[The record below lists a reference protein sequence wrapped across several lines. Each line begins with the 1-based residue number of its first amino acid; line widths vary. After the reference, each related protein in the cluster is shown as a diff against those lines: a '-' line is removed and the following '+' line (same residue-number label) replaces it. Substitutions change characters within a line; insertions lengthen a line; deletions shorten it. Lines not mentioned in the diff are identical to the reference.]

1 MFVYQ
6 QILNPTD
13 DVMFGDFCL
22 EIDTGDVYTF
32 DGTAWQAQTVV
43 SFVIIGGDVM
53 KTKNGTLRIRYAE
66 AVR

>member
-1 MFVYQ
+1 MAFKRISRNREYNISKFVC
-6 QILNPTD
+6 LSTDTKPTD

-43 SFVIIGGDVM
+43 SFII
-53 KTKNGTLRIRYAE
+53 
-66 AVR
+66 